1 MIVRENCLKNI
12 ADSLAFLE
20 KVIELRNEESFHD
33 LNIAAETFYADLINL
48 FQGWKLVNANNIQKN
63 IPGIDL
69 IDVEN
74 KIAIQVTSDNSREKI
89 THTIEEFISNQLYK
103 KCDRLIILHI
113 KGSKTYHKPFDTEGK
128 FKFNAE
134 DDVWNSNTLIR
145 LANQLDTSKLKQIC
159 DFLKNE
165 VDRRSFSKV
174 TEASEVET
182 IIDLIEFITQN
193 RQIKY
198 HTVNSIVDPDYKI
211 NKRFKE
217 FANNLT
223 TQYLSLVSVYETP
236 MEAVEKEIGSD
247 DAQEIITVIYLQ
259 DISIKFLDE
268 CQNNPVKALDK
279 LVDFFET
286 KLQKN
291 MKRYDRAAIKFYLI
305 REMIKCNVFPN
316 EVKDEN

>member
-12 ADSLAFLE
+12 AYNLAFLE
-20 KVIELRNEESFHD
+20 KVIELRNEESFYD

-48 FQGWKLVNANNIQKN
+48 FQGWKLVNANNVHKN

-69 IDVEN
+69 IDTEN
-74 KIAIQVTSDNSREKI
+74 KISIQVTSDNSREKI
-89 THTIEEFISNQLYK
+89 THTIKEFISNKLYEK
-103 KCDRLIILHI
+103 FDRLIIFHI
-113 KGSKTYHKPFDTEGK
+113 KGSKIYRKSFDTDGK

-134 DDVWNSNTLIR
+134 DDVWDSHTLIR
-145 LANQLDTSKLKQIC
+145 LANELDTSKLKKIC
-159 DFLKNE
+159 DFIQNE
-165 VDRRSFSKV
+165 VDRRSSGKL

-217 FANNLT
+217 FANKLT
-223 TQYLSLVSVYETP
+223 AQYLSLMPIYETP
-236 MEAVEKEIGSD
+236 METVEKEIGSD
-247 DAQEIITVIYLQ
+247 DAQEIITVLYLR